1 MRNHTYGQGCRKCNK
16 KRLKETTQ
24 PIFNFEEVVE
34 ANTDNE
40 GFSVE
45 FNEF

>member
-1 MRNHTYGQGCRKCNK
+1 MVKDVVNVIKT
-16 KRLKETTQ
+16 KETTQ

-45 FNEF
+45 FNDF

>member
-1 MRNHTYGQGCRKCNK
+1 MVKDVVNVIKTKRNN
-16 KRLKETTQ
+16 TT
-24 PIFNFEEVVE
+24 IFNFEEVVE